1 MNHGVLIKVS
11 GANQGSVFVLLH
23 GWPIDLPI
31 PYYLL
36 FMAALHMIG
45 KRPIH
50 PSEAPA
56 SPAGFKDIPTIRSTF
71 MLFQSQ
77 MLDAALSCM
86 ATCSITSQQKNYY
99 MSMRG
104 LPCVQAYLPWISPQ
118 G

>member
-1 MNHGVLIKVS
+1 
-11 GANQGSVFVLLH
+11 
-23 GWPIDLPI
+23 
-31 PYYLL
+31 
-36 FMAALHMIG
+36 
-45 KRPIH
+45 
-50 PSEAPA
+50 
-56 SPAGFKDIPTIRSTF
+56 

>member
-56 SPAGFKDIPTIRSTF
+56 SPTRFQRYPHNTLNIHVVPITDARCRPFLHGNVQHHFPTEK
-71 MLFQSQ
+71 L
-77 MLDAALSCM
+77 
-86 ATCSITSQQKNYY
+86 
-99 MSMRG
+99 
-104 LPCVQAYLPWISPQ
+104 
-118 G
+118 